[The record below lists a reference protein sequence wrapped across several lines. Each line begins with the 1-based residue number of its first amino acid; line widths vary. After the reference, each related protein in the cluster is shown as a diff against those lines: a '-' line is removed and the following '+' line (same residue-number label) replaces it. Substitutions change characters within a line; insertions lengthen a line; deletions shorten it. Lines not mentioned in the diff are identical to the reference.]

1 MSYSKLKIP
10 SEIAYIIGLS
20 LLSLGTC
27 LMAKA
32 DFGMSMIAAPAYLL
46 NQLLTKTVSSF
57 FTFGRCEII
66 LETVVVILMCFII
79 GKFKIGYLFALL
91 AGVIYGTFLD
101 MWIFI
106 FKDIA
111 VVTFGIRLIYFLL
124 GQVVTAFGIALLF
137 KSYFPPAAYDFFV
150 KEVSKHFDVSVPKF
164 KTFFDL
170 TFVIISVI
178 LSFAI
183 FGLGHFEGINI
194 GTVFIALVNGTTIGI
209 ATKIIDRFCN
219 FYDLLEIKKL
229 FG

>member
-10 SEIAYIIGLS
+10 SEIAYIIDLS

-57 FTFGRCEII
+57 FTFG
-66 LETVVVILMCFII
+66 
-79 GKFKIGYLFALL
+79 
-91 AGVIYGTFLD
+91 
-101 MWIFI
+101 
-106 FKDIA
+106 
-111 VVTFGIRLIYFLL
+111 IRLIYFL
-124 GQVVTAFGIALLF
+124 
-137 KSYFPPAAYDFFV
+137 
-150 KEVSKHFDVSVPKF
+150 
-164 KTFFDL
+164 
-170 TFVIISVI
+170 
-178 LSFAI
+178 
-183 FGLGHFEGINI
+183 LGHFEGINI

-219 FYDLLEIKKL
+219 FYDLLDLKKL